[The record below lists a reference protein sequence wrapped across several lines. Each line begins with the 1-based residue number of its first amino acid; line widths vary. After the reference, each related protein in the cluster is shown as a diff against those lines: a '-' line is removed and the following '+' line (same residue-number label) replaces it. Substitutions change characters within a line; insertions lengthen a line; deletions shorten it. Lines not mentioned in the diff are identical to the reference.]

1 MNIEQLESYNLD
13 DAVKFH
19 DQLNPLLWDKQEHLK
34 PEIQEHLLKIAEDFA
49 EFLGVDS
56 SRLIDI
62 TISGSNAAYS
72 YTPSSDI
79 DLHLVVDFSNDN
91 EVYRELFDA
100 KKTIYN
106 TEHNIKVKGIPVELY
121 AQAADQAHH
130 SQGIYSLL
138 HNKWLQIPRR
148 RRADID
154 DVSVQSKFE
163 EFERR
168 AAEAIKSKSHEEI
181 DRLLQRIRAMRQA
194 GLDQHGEFGP
204 ENLAFKLL
212 RNQGIIEKL
221 RDERR
226 QIRDRE
232 LSLKERIKKPTT
244 YGFGRDYIEE
254 VGITPDGTNP
264 STCQFTN
271 ETDTEPR
278 PTDEA
283 IIEDFIAFCSD
294 SLNLEREVNL
304 KLRRDPQWPVV
315 NRTFGRY
322 DENRGVLEV
331 AFGQRH
337 IMDVLRTIAHELV
350 HQRQHETTNIP
361 ADGGDDGSP
370 YENEANARAG
380 ILMRQYGKLH
390 PELFN
395 YSEDS
400 LEEGWGKKAAAA
412 AATVAALSGA
422 PAHSAGLQNYIGAV
436 QNIGTAAHTM
446 KGVNWNAMLQSEG
459 QLALWNYIR
468 ANGGDPTA
476 QNLSQLYQ
484 WQKRMEQD
492 RGQAQSTANTLPGYT
507 QQPNPVNENDSI
519 DSAGELDPI
528 EKTEQNIDRERLK
541 NALRAGMKSLTSAE
555 TAVLNMRFWKDLSLE
570 QIAQALGVTA
580 SRVNQIEA
588 RALRKLYNVST
599 RQQLRPFI
607 KEATG
612 YIPTAAE
619 ANDPR
624 FKMALTV
631 DVHPGEIGRCANA
644 FLLNTDSQG
653 HPQELRPDGLVK
665 RMMAEYLDF
674 KKKVIT
680 EAKSY
685 TGRQVLSYIKKIH
698 PRGEFTI
705 DSTVTNHPVWLLTRV
720 PLSSLHVPDPK
731 SGVDIDDPYNRVQM
745 IDMQHVADITP
756 QEIESKPIV
765 VDTDGY
771 IIDGNHRAL
780 AAKLSGMTSIAAY
793 IPDEEAEQ
801 DQESYAQHLTRIRQQ
816 NKI

>member
-19 DQLNPLLWDKQEHLK
+19 DQLNPLLWDRSEHLK
-34 PEIQEHLLKIAEDFA
+34 TEIQEHLLKIAEDFA
-49 EFLGVDS
+49 GFLGVDS

-121 AQAADQAHH
+121 AQAADQVHH

-138 HNKWLQIPRR
+138 HDKWLQIPRR

-254 VGITPDGTNP
+254 VGVTPDGTNP

-271 ETDTEPR
+271 ETDTKPR

-294 SLNLEREVNL
+294 SLNLKREVNL

-322 DENRGVLEV
+322 DENRSVLEV

-390 PELFN
+390 PELFD
-395 YSEDS
+395 YSES
-400 LEEGWGKKAAAA
+400 NIEEGWGKKAAAA

-422 PAHSAGLQNYIGAV
+422 PAHSASLQNYIGAA

-446 KGVNWNAMLQSEG
+446 KGVNWNAMLQGEA
-459 QLALWNYIR
+459 QQALWNYIR

-492 RGQAQSTANTLPGYT
+492 RGTGQSTANTLPGYT
-507 QQPNPVNENDSI
+507 QQPNPVN
-519 DSAGELDPI
+519 
-528 EKTEQNIDRERLK
+528 
-541 NALRAGMKSLTSAE
+541 
-555 TAVLNMRFWKDLSLE
+555 
-570 QIAQALGVTA
+570 
-580 SRVNQIEA
+580 
-588 RALRKLYNVST
+588 
-599 RQQLRPFI
+599 
-607 KEATG
+607 EATG

-631 DVHPGEIGRCANA
+631 DVHPGAIGRCANA
-644 FLLNTDSQG
+644 FLLNTDGQG

-665 RMMAEYLDF
+665 RMMTEYLAF
-674 KKKVIT
+674 KND
-680 EAKSY
+680 
-685 TGRQVLSYIKKIH
+685 IK
-698 PRGEFTI
+698 
-705 DSTVTNHPVWLLTRV
+705 
-720 PLSSLHVPDPK
+720 
-731 SGVDIDDPYNRVQM
+731 
-745 IDMQHVADITP
+745 
-756 QEIESKPIV
+756 
-765 VDTDGY
+765 
-771 IIDGNHRAL
+771 
-780 AAKLSGMTSIAAY
+780 
-793 IPDEEAEQ
+793 
-801 DQESYAQHLTRIRQQ
+801 
-816 NKI
+816 